1 MNNTKINFNKAEL
14 ICNIDPLDLAA
25 PLSDRSVPFNF
36 ESSLVDFT
44 CTPLSPNTSFR
55 FLEVWF
61 TLTLKKQFVKKQCR
75 TEYQLFASKLRNKK
89 LITDQLKYLHNT
101 VLLPK
106 VLYRLKYTVFSENE
120 CGTIMGLFKKLLKN
134 TSILVSSLPNSFLHF
149 N

>member
-1 MNNTKINFNKAEL
+1 NRDPSNSSSQLPDRPTPYNFKSEA
-14 ICNIDPLDLAA
+14 
-25 PLSDRSVPFNF
+25 F
-36 ESSLVDFT
+36 DFS
-44 CTPLSPNTSFR
+44 CTPLPPKTSFR
-55 FLEVWF
+55 FLGVWF
-61 TLTLKKQFVKKQCR
+61 TLTLNKQYIKKQCR

-89 LITDQLKYLHNT
+89 LTTYQLKYLHNT

-149 N
+149 NQTLGL